1 MKKAKILAVGLGLGL
16 VALLAAACGGDDN
29 DASPITSTG
38 STGSVGQV
46 QEQVAASLAA
56 GASLQSIGSQ
66 AGIMVTGEG
75 TITLEP
81 DLALLNLGVETTG
94 ATVAIARGEAAAA
107 MDAIVTALRA
117 KGVEDRDIQT
127 RSFNI
132 FPIYES
138 QEVLSSG
145 GIRTRQSVI
154 IGYRVNNSTSV
165 KLRDLDEVGT
175 IIDDVA
181 EAGGDATRIN
191 GISFTVEDLKRL
203 DTQLREQAVGDALAK
218 AQQFADL
225 AGVSLGRLVFITEIN
240 RGTPV
245 TRDFAERGLVAFAQA
260 APATPIGGGE
270 LEVRMSVQAG
280 FEIQ

>member
-16 VALLAAACGGDDN
+16 VALLAAACGGDDS
-29 DASPITSTG
+29 DGSPIS
-38 STGSVGQV
+38 STGSVAQV

-56 GASLQSIGSQ
+56 GAALQSIGAQ

-94 ATVAIARGEAAAA
+94 ATVAAARGEAAAA
-107 MDAIVTALRA
+107 MDAIVTALQA

-138 QEVLSSG
+138 QEVVSSR

-225 AGVSLGRLVFITEIN
+225 AGVSLGRLVFISEIG
-240 RGTPV
+240 RGAPLV
-245 TRDFAERGLVAFAQA
+245 RDFAERGLVAFAEA
-260 APATPIGGGE
+260 APATLIGGGE
-270 LEVRMSVQAG
+270 LEVRMSVQAK